1 MAVLHLSGQITAP
14 CGPLASSAL
23 DHPALRER
31 PTSVETMPK
40 SPSVVQFE
48 YRTVAGVPVLVAS
61 SAVQSRGTL
70 LWYHGF
76 GVDKDA
82 NRAELELFARAGF
95 LAIGVDVAGHG
106 DRRAPDLDER
116 MRGSQQEA
124 LTSVIEFALLTA
136 RELPELLDG
145 LLDAGLCKDHEIS
158 IAGISMGAFVVYR
171 ALIEEPRIRAAVAIL
186 GSPEWPAGEVPG
198 ASSPNGS
205 SPNAAPL
212 NASSPHAVSPNASSP
227 NAASPHLHVRAFCNA
242 RILSITAECD
252 VNVPP
257 APARRFHE
265 RIRAQCPCARE
276 RFLELKGAVHL
287 MNAVDWQTTMAE
299 TISWLAHPHD

>member
-1 MAVLHLSGQITAP
+1 MAVLDLSGQITAP

-61 SAVQSRGTL
+61 SAVKSRGTL
-70 LWYHGF
+70 LWFHGF

-198 ASSPNGS
+198 ATPD
-205 SPNAAPL
+205 
-212 NASSPHAVSPNASSP
+212 
-227 NAASPHLHVRAFCNA
+227 AASPHLHVRAFCNA

-252 VNVPP
+252 VNLPP

-276 RFLELKGAVHL
+276 RFLELKDAVHL

-299 TISWLAHPHD
+299 TISWLAYPHD